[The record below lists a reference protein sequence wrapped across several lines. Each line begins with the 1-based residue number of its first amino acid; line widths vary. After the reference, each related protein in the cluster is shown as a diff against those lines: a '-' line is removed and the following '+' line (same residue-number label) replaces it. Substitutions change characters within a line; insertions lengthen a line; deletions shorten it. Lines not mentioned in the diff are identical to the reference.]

1 MTAEIGILNKHGVVL
16 AADSAVTIGGG
27 KVYNTARKLFTL
39 GTAHSIGIMV
49 YGNASL
55 MGVPWEVLIKRFTK
69 QISMTPL
76 NSTELYVENFFE
88 YLKREKL
95 LDDENA
101 AIQYVFSFSN
111 NLAQLI
117 TNLTSPTLDVY
128 VTKGQSI
135 NNNILIEVT
144 SSAIDSLIDNVSRL
158 KTIADIEE
166 KQFHELYDDI
176 IKQAMELEFKVP
188 AVLAS
193 TFEKFSALVFLL
205 LGKPNDVFSPS
216 GLVIAGY
223 GIEDSFPS
231 LYCYEF
237 QGKVLGELIHDQ
249 TVAQKVDVTQFPK
262 RDEENVEYSK
272 VTSSIIP
279 FAQEDVVQTVLT
291 GIAPELKAKIFSLLE
306 QSGKMKEED
315 IKLFLNELTKYQ
327 QESFVRK
334 MVDTVEI
341 LQIDELADVAET
353 LVNLT
358 SFKRKYTSDIPTV
371 GGPIDVL
378 AINLGEGPIWI
389 KRKHYFDINKNMEFK
404 NRKENYNYDYSNK
417 QECNQ

>member
-39 GTAHSIGIMV
+39 GTAHSIGIMI

-69 QISMTPL
+69 QISMKPL
-76 NSTELYVENFFE
+76 DSTELYVEKFFE
-88 YLKREKL
+88 YLKGEEL

-101 AIQYVFSFSN
+101 AVQYIFSFSIS
-111 NLAQLI
+111 LAQLV
-117 TNLTSPTLDVY
+117 TNLTAPTLDNY
-128 VTKGQSI
+128 VQNGQPI
-135 NNNILIEVT
+135 NNNLLIDATT
-144 SSAIDSLIDNVSRL
+144 SVIDQLFDNVSHL
-158 KTIADIEE
+158 KTITRINEN
-166 KQFHELYDDI
+166 QFHNLYDDI
-176 IKQAMELEFKVP
+176 IKQALEYEIKISE
-188 AVLAS
+188 VLVS
-193 TFEKFSALVFLL
+193 TFEKFSDLVLLL
-205 LGKPNDVFSPS
+205 LGKPNEILSQS

-223 GIEDSFPS
+223 GLEDSFPS
-231 LYCYEF
+231 LYCHEF
-237 QGKVLGELIHDQ
+237 QGKVLGELIYDK
-249 TVAQKVDVTQFPK
+249 TVGQKVDVTQFPK
-262 RDEENVEYSK
+262 RDEENADYSK

-291 GIAPELKAKIFSLLE
+291 GIAPELKAKMFSLLE
-306 QSGKMKEED
+306 KSDKMSED
-315 IKLFLNELTKYQ
+315 DVKLFLDEFTKYQ

-389 KRKHYFDINKNMEFK
+389 KRKHYFDINKNMEFR

-417 QECNQ
+417 QECDQ